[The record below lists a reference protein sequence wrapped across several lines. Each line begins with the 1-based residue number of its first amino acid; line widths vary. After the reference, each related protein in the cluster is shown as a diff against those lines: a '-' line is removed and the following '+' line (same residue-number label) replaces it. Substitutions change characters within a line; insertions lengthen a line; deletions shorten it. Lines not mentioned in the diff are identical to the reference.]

1 MVIKNRGTKMNIKS
15 SWLNLPVE
23 DLVASETFYSEIGFT
38 IKRNEA
44 VLDKMRGIETLD
56 NKIIMLIERNQFEKV
71 AQVSNIESN
80 GTLIS
85 ISVSEPEEV
94 NRLLEQVE
102 ASGGQVLQS
111 GTKHEGYYGGLF
123 KDIDGHL
130 FNIIVM

>member
-1 MVIKNRGTKMNIKS
+1 MVIKNGGSKMNIQS

-23 DLVASETFYSEIGFT
+23 DLAASETFFSEIGFT

-56 NKIIMLIERNQFEKV
+56 NKVIMLIERNQFEKV
-71 AQVSNIESN
+71 AQVSNIGSHSA
-80 GTLIS
+80 LVS

-94 NRLLEQVE
+94 DCLLEQVE
-102 ASGGQVLQS
+102 SSGGEVLQS
-111 GTKHEGYYGGLF
+111 GTMHEGYYGGLF
-123 KDIDGHL
+123 KDMDGHL